1 MSVEA
6 ERWKLKAQRL
16 KLKAERKSAETMG
29 KMKFGYENL
38 EVWNR
43 AVDFAVRVIDLIET
57 IDTGRKHYRLLEQ
70 IEASSTSVSMN
81 LAEGK
86 GRFSQKEFI
95 QYCYIARGS
104 LYETMTLLEIFKRKG
119 WISEEEFSSLK
130 SEGIEIASMIKGLIN
145 SLYKSQK

>member
-1 MSVEA
+1 
-6 ERWKLKAQRL
+6 
-16 KLKAERKSAETMG
+16 
-29 KMKFGYENL
+29 MKFGYENL

-43 AVDFAVRVIDLIET
+43 AVDFAVRVIDLVET
-57 IDTGRKHYRLLEQ
+57 INTGRKHYRLFEQ

-86 GRFSQKEFI
+86 GRFSQKEFV

-104 LYETMTLLEIFKRKG
+104 LYETVTLLEIFKRKG